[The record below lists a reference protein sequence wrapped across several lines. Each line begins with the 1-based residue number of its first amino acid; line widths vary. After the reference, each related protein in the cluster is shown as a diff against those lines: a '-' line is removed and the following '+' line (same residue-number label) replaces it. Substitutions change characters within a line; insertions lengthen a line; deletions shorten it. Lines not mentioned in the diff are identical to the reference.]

1 MATVIRD
8 MQESD
13 LEAVFSIEKHTH
25 VSPWGKKIFRECLL
39 VGYDCRV
46 IEWCNQGQMLIVGYA
61 IVRCSYSTAHL
72 LNICIDRALQ
82 SQGYGRQLLQ
92 TLINSYSKTQHMN
105 EMVLEVRPSNKKAIC
120 LYQSLGF
127 LSVDI
132 KKGYYSDG
140 DQVED
145 ALVLMKML

>member
-13 LEAVFSIEKHTH
+13 LEVVFSIEKNTH

-46 IEWCNQGQMLIVGYA
+46 IEWHNEEQVLVVGYA

-82 SQGYGRQLLQ
+82 CKGYGRQLLQ
-92 TLINSYSKTQHMN
+92 TLINSYSKAKHMN
-105 EMVLEVRPSNKKAIC
+105 EMMLEVRPSNKRAIC

-145 ALVLMKML
+145 AIVFVKML